1 MRCWM
6 VAAIFV
12 AAGSAAFA
20 AGYDDYMR
28 GYEARRAGNFEAAL
42 TAFTAALADGDLAPT
57 YQPDAHIGRADAL
70 MHKRKCAE
78 AAADLDAALS
88 LRPKTVEA
96 LMLRANANS
105 CLGKPDAALADIDAA
120 IAVAP
125 STGLYATRADF
136 HWFRGEFATAAA
148 DYLQAAKLQPKRAYE
163 PRQGIYSLLWYA
175 ISAARAKTYDAAVFA
190 AAAHDLDVDE
200 DDWPGPLMGF
210 IRGKTK
216 REDVYREAARGDG
229 VVPVHKKCQADFFIG
244 EWQVANGDPAG
255 RALLQGMEQS
265 CPKEAAVLY
274 DARRDLKRL
283 P

>member
-1 MRCWM
+1 MRCWV

-12 AAGSAAFA
+12 AAVSAAFA
-20 AGYDDYMR
+20 SGYDDYTR
-28 GYEARRAGNFEAAL
+28 GFEARRSGHFDAAL

-70 MHKRKCAE
+70 MHKSRCAE

-88 LRPKTVEA
+88 LRPNTIEA
-96 LMLRANANS
+96 LALRARANS

-120 IAVAP
+120 IAVTPA
-125 STGLYATRADF
+125 TGLYAFRADF
-136 HWFRGEFATAAA
+136 NWSRGAFATAAEDSFKA
-148 DYLQAAKLQPKRAYE
+148 VKLQPKRAFD
-163 PRQGIYSLLWYA
+163 PRPGIYSLLWYA
-175 ISAARAKTYDAAVFA
+175 ISAARAKTYDAAAFA

-200 DDWPGPLMGF
+200 DDWPGPLMRF

-216 REDVYREAARGDG
+216 LEDVYREAARGDG
-229 VVPVHKKCQADFFIG
+229 VAPAHQKCQADFFIG
-244 EWQVANGDPAG
+244 EWQVTNGDPAG
-255 RALLQGMEQS
+255 KALLQGMEQS
-265 CPKEAAVLY
+265 CPKDSAYLY